1 MVEIRDLLLDG
12 LPLVRI
18 GYRRV
23 AAHELDRL
31 GDRLDIAVVAQRR
44 AHVGDLLMREQAQA
58 ARVRE
63 QREARDARLAEVR
76 LAEAAVDDDGAA
88 GSRWRYAARAIR
100 SQKSS
105 QLRPAYVLPP

>member
-12 LPLVRI
+12 RALVRI
-18 GYRRV
+18 GHRRV

-58 ARVRE
+58 ARVRDE
-63 QREARDARLAEVR
+63 REARDAGLLVIGA
-76 LAEAAVDDDGAA
+76 AKAAVDDDGAPDSPA
-88 GSRWRYAARAIR
+88 GKISVRKR
-100 SQKSS
+100 Q
-105 QLRPAYVLPP
+105 